1 MGATVDEHLQKS
13 IKAYCYMEMDEIK
26 AGPLNLE
33 VYKKPA
39 IYRRNKKPSLLTVKP
54 LYLHLD
60 LMLERHG

>member
-1 MGATVDEHLQKS
+1 
-13 IKAYCYMEMDEIK
+13 MEMDEIK